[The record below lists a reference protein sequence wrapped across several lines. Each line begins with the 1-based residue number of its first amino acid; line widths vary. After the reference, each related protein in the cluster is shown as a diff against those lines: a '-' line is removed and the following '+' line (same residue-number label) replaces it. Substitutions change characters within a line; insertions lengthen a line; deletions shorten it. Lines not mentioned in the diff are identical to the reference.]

1 MITINVDDDSGIR
14 LYQYALLQAADY
26 LFECR
31 HDCVFVSLCDNLF
44 FCVRLCVF
52 LCVTICFSVCDYVLC
67 TSDLNEAL
75 YDILCNSIALFNFL
89 SNVLH

>member
-1 MITINVDDDSGIR
+1 MMI
-14 LYQYALLQAADY
+14 Q
-26 LFECR
+26 
-31 HDCVFVSLCDNLF
+31 VFVCINMRCCKLLTICLSAGMTVCLC
-44 FCVRLCVF
+44 

>member
-1 MITINVDDDSGIR
+1 MMIQVFICINMRFCMLLTICLSACMTVC
-14 LYQYALLQAADY
+14 LW
-26 LFECR
+26 
-31 HDCVFVSLCDNLF
+31 
-44 FCVRLCVF
+44 LCVTICLSVFEYFF